1 MEILLNYRFNR
12 ISIRI
17 YVYLE
22 VAGSMKTIGFL
33 ITNLLELSKYK
44 KSMVVTD
51 PKRRNLSYHF

>member
-1 MEILLNYRFNR
+1 MEILLSYLFNR
-12 ISIRI
+12 TSIKI
-17 YVYLE
+17 YVFLE

-51 PKRRNLSYHF
+51 PKRRDLSHYF